1 MRLIKNIT
9 NPLER
14 RRVQFGYS
22 QQDISKLLGITQ
34 SQYSRIEK
42 GDTDPNKHIKKLS
55 EIFNCEPKEV
65 FQGRILREIEDEFLN
80 DSTNSFQ
87 RTFHERKHG
96 LVHLKI
102 EGWFTRKQITDNYE
116 MLIKELDKYSESIAK
131 KDRWLVLNKI
141 DLLNDIDFVKNNILK
156 KLNWKGKV
164 FCISAI
170 NGKGCKDLSYE
181 IMKHIE
187 LEKNNY
193 EKI

>member
-1 MRLIKNIT
+1 MNIIKNIT

-42 GDTDPNKHIKKLS
+42 GDTNPNKHTKKLS

-65 FQGRILREIEDEFLN
+65 FQGRILREIEDDFLN
-80 DSTNSFQ
+80 DPTNRFQ

-116 MLIKELDKYSESIAK
+116 MLIKELDKWNVNEDGI
-131 KDRWLVLNKI
+131 RWKY
-141 DLLNDIDFVKNNILK
+141 K
-156 KLNWKGKV
+156 
-164 FCISAI
+164 
-170 NGKGCKDLSYE
+170 
-181 IMKHIE
+181 
-187 LEKNNY
+187 
-193 EKI
+193 

>member
-1 MRLIKNIT
+1 MKFIKNIT

-14 RRVQFGYS
+14 RRVQFGYC

-65 FQGRILREIEDEFLN
+65 FQGKILREIEDDFLN
-80 DSTNSFQ
+80 DPTNIFQ
-87 RTFHERKHG
+87 RIFHERKHG

-116 MLIKELDKYSESIAK
+116 MLIQELDKWKVNEDGI
-131 KDRWLVLNKI
+131 RWKY
-141 DLLNDIDFVKNNILK
+141 K
-156 KLNWKGKV
+156 
-164 FCISAI
+164 
-170 NGKGCKDLSYE
+170 
-181 IMKHIE
+181 
-187 LEKNNY
+187 
-193 EKI
+193 